1 MKQIAVAVE
10 DRRSIAEWFS
20 TWGKRVANVDF
31 TRVRDMFVEDAVAFG
46 SKVEMVTTLDVLEA
60 EQWRAVWPRM
70 EDYRYDLATLEVI
83 VSPDRLMAVG
93 AAIFRSTGFHE
104 DGSRFERPGRVT
116 ASLMRTAIGAPWI
129 ATHTHVSLK
138 PGTPTP
144 SFGRRSH
151 TDQADL
157 GSGS

>member
-1 MKQIAVAVE
+1 M
-10 DRRSIAEWFS
+10 
-20 TWGKRVANVDF
+20 DF

-60 EQWRAVWPRM
+60 EQWRAVWPTM

-116 ASLMRTAIGAPWI
+116 ASLMRTGHRRAVDRYAYPCVAEARNASAIVRETQP
-129 ATHTHVSLK
+129 H
-138 PGTPTP
+138 
-144 SFGRRSH
+144 RSS
-151 TDQADL
+151 DL